1 MAGFAS
7 LDDLTSELSAGKFWR
22 QDWTKQV
29 AATANWATGSFNDTM
44 ALPGSPTAGTWPGTT
59 LVAQTPTDRNG
70 TGVLGAGP
78 GIWHGGDVSTDTKH
92 LINMGYYSS
101 VATSAPSL
109 AILVDVVMYYPL
121 LSNIVTTQQT
131 LVNSNTFTASSS
143 GGLLLTYGAGTDFGS
158 ATHYTTVTFS
168 NSGGALPTGLNNTD
182 IFYLVRQSATTAKV
196 STTHA
201 NAVASTF
208 IAFTDAG
215 SGTNTVTV
223 TPTRYADG
231 AGLRA
236 YVVEQ
241 SRSGSNAA
249 GTPVM
254 DQTASTGTEY
264 IDHNGDTKQFGAAV
278 SYVVGAANTPLVTRI
293 VHSGIAANNY
303 GPFLPFAAGGRGIRR
318 MRTYKLSTAYTA
330 ATTEQ
335 VAVVLCKPLATIPLV
350 TAGAAGERNLL
361 MQLPSLPR
369 IYDGACLNV
378 LIFNGNA
385 SGIILSAPLM
395 GYCEFGWG

>member
-7 LDDLTSELSAGKFWR
+7 LDDMTSELSAGKFWR
-22 QDWTKQV
+22 QDWTKQSAST
-29 AATANWATGSFNDTM
+29 AAWATGSFNDCNSLT
-44 ALPGSPTAGTWPGTT
+44 GSPTAGTYPGTT
-59 LVAQTPTDRNG
+59 LVAQTPSDRNG
-70 TGVLGAGP
+70 AGVLGAGP
-78 GIWHGGDVSTDTKH
+78 GIWHGGGVSPDTKH
-92 LINMGYYSS
+92 LLNIGYYSS
-101 VATSAPSL
+101 VATTAPSL
-109 AILVDVVMYYPL
+109 AVLVDMVMYYPL
-121 LSNIVTTQQT
+121 LSNLVTTQQT
-131 LVNSNTFTASSS
+131 MVNSNTFTASSS
-143 GGLLLTYGAGTDFGS
+143 SGLLLTHANDFGS
-158 ATHYTTVTFS
+158 ATHYTTVKFTTTTT
-168 NSGGALPTGLNNTD
+168 LPTGLNTSD
-182 IFYLVRQSATTAKV
+182 LFYLVRQSATTSKV
-196 STTHA
+196 ATSHA
-201 NAVASTF
+201 NAVAGTF

-215 SGTNTVTV
+215 TGTHTLTV
-223 TPTRYADG
+223 TPSRYADG

-241 SRSGSNAA
+241 ARTGSTAA

-264 IDHNGDTKQFGAAV
+264 IDDLDATKQFGAAV
-278 SYVVGAANTPLVTRI
+278 SYVTGAANTPLVSRI
-293 VHSGIAANNY
+293 VHSGVAANNF
-303 GPFLPFAAGGRGIRR
+303 GPFLPFAAGGKGIKRL
-318 MRTYKLSTAYTA
+318 RTYKLSTAYTT

-335 VAVVLCKPLATIPLV
+335 VAVVLCKPLATIPII

-385 SGIILSAPLM
+385 SGIAASTPLM